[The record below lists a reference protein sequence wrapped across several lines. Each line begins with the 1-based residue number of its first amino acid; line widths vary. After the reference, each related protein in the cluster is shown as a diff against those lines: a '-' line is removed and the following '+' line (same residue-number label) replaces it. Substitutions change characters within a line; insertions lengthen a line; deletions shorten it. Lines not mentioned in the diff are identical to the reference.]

1 MIKKTGLLCSVL
13 VCLLFLPAAPVTLL
27 SQELGE
33 WGSSWDDG
41 DETGEFDGLGQYDEA
56 GMSGGSAGTDFDE
69 RAGLYGYVESRAA
82 VSFDRDTAGLGF
94 STRLRL
100 KGEWKSSDV
109 ITARMEMGYNED
121 EGVLNSLTRALD
133 LGIYPAV
140 ALQAENPQDS
150 FFGRF
155 EVDQAWGVVNL
166 GCFDLSLGK
175 MPIAWGNAW
184 FYNPTNRLGEAAAPK
199 GSLSETPGIAAFVP
213 VWYPGGDWALEGTV
227 VFRQRGVENT
237 ALTGS
242 MDPGNIPLGLRV
254 KGFGG
259 GFDFTVSIMREVWY
273 TGIPG
278 GFDLT
283 VDPPEAAEAWE
294 RTWYLGLDTIGQ
306 IGPVGLYLE
315 TSFAAP
321 GEGNRIDFSVPW
333 RPGQNLDLSAGIEYA
348 SGPWSLKGEYIHY
361 SAGEGSMDDYRPDLL
376 LAGRAYFLA
385 RNYLFLYASRRV
397 GDFLEISS
405 AGIVNLD
412 DRSTV
417 FSIEGNYPFLDNFEG
432 TISFSLPFGPA
443 GSEYRG
449 EFDPGTGKEVDF
461 MVPEVSLA
469 LRLSF

>member
-175 MPIAWGNAW
+175 NADCLGQRVVLQPDKPARGSCGSERKPIR
-184 FYNPTNRLGEAAAPK
+184 NPGHRRIRSRLVSRRRLG
-199 GSLSETPGIAAFVP
+199 
-213 VWYPGGDWALEGTV
+213 
-227 VFRQRGVENT
+227 
-237 ALTGS
+237 
-242 MDPGNIPLGLRV
+242 LG
-254 KGFGG
+254 
-259 GFDFTVSIMREVWY
+259 
-273 TGIPG
+273 
-278 GFDLT
+278 
-283 VDPPEAAEAWE
+283 
-294 RTWYLGLDTIGQ
+294 
-306 IGPVGLYLE
+306 
-315 TSFAAP
+315 
-321 GEGNRIDFSVPW
+321 GNRGF
-333 RPGQNLDLSAGIEYA
+333 
-348 SGPWSLKGEYIHY
+348 
-361 SAGEGSMDDYRPDLL
+361 
-376 LAGRAYFLA
+376 
-385 RNYLFLYASRRV
+385 
-397 GDFLEISS
+397 SS
-405 AGIVNLD
+405 AG
-412 DRSTV
+412 S
-417 FSIEGNYPFLDNFEG
+417 
-432 TISFSLPFGPA
+432 
-443 GSEYRG
+443 
-449 EFDPGTGKEVDF
+449 
-461 MVPEVSLA
+461 
-469 LRLSF
+469 